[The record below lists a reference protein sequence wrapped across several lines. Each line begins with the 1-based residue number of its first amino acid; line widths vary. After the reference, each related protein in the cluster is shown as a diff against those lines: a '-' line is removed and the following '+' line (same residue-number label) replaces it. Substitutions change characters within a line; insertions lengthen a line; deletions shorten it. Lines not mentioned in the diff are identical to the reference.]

1 MQDHENSSM
10 ELSYTPPPIPQS
22 VNETKEIITA
32 TNLKKIYQGIT
43 VLDIP
48 FIRIGNGESFG
59 LVGNNGAGKTTFFR
73 LILDLIEASSGEVIV
88 DGEKV
93 ARRDE
98 WKSKV
103 GSFLDESFL
112 IDFLTPEEYFTFTT
126 KVYNKSEGDITLFLD
141 SMKEFFNGEI
151 LGSGKLI
158 RDLSKGNQKKTGIAA
173 ALISDPQI
181 LILDEPFTALDPTS
195 QIRLKRMLN
204 ELKTKKKMTMLI
216 SSHDLN
222 HVTEVCDRIVVLE
235 KGNVVRDIPTSEN
248 TLKEL
253 ESYFAV

>member
-1 MQDHENSSM
+1 MQDYSNSSKR
-10 ELSYTPPPIPQS
+10 YTNRPFP
-22 VNETKEIITA
+22 IITA
-32 TNLKKIYQGIT
+32 ANLKKTYGGVT
-43 VLDIP
+43 VLNIP
-48 FIRIGNGESFG
+48 SIHIRHGESFG
-59 LVGNNGAGKTTFFR
+59 LVGNTGAGKTTFFR
-73 LILDLIEASSGEVIV
+73 LILDLIEATTGEVQV
-88 DGEKV
+88 DGNTV
-93 ARRDE
+93 AHRDD

-112 IDFLTPEEYFTFTT
+112 IDFLTPEEYFDFTD
-126 KVYNKSEGDITLFLD
+126 KLYNKSEGDISTFLE
-141 SMKEFFNGEI
+141 SMKDFFNGEI

-173 ALISDPQI
+173 ALISHPKI

-195 QIRLKRMLN
+195 QIRLKKMLN
-204 ELKTKKKMTMLI
+204 ELKTLGNMTMLI

-235 KGNVVRDIPTSEN
+235 KGLIVKDILTSEN